1 MFISGDFHR
10 LYFIL
15 FYPISFLYSFLFIQD
30 DCDHAGLE
38 QREYGLF

>member
-10 LYFIL
+10 LCCI
-15 FYPISFLYSFLFIQD
+15 YPISFLYSFLFIQD

-38 QREYGLF
+38 QREYGLC